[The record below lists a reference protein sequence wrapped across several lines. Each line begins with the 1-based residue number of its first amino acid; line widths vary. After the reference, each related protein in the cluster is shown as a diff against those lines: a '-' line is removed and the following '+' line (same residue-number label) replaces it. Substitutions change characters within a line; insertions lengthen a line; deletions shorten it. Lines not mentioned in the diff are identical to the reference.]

1 MMVKCVNPICFA
13 KIKTPVAQAQKK
25 IDLAEMTTIVQDLKG
40 VRIPSSE
47 RMASESVCPNGID
60 KTL

>member
-40 VRIPSSE
+40 VRIQGCMVLE
-47 RMASESVCPNGID
+47 WE
-60 KTL
+60 